1 MPVISMFYGV
11 IIAMYFADNKKHNR
25 PHIHVK
31 FQGQEA
37 VYGIPEGD
45 LIEGSIPPGKARLV
59 VAWIELHK
67 DDLMANWDL
76 ASESQPIFK
85 IEPLH

>member
-11 IIAMYFADNKKHNR
+11 IIAMYFADNKRHNR